1 MWTRLFGV
9 AGNCFLETIRQPIYG
24 IILLVTAGL
33 LVFNVA
39 ISGFTLDDDNKLLAD
54 LGLSTLLMSGLFLA
68 AFSAAGVLS
77 REIDNKTV
85 LTVISKPVGR
95 PVFLLGKF
103 VGLGGALALA
113 TYLSSCVFL
122 LTVRHRVMERS
133 SQHLDMPVIIFG
145 VSALAAAILLAGLC
159 NYLYGMQF
167 ASTAI
172 GFVVPL
178 MTVAVFLVCLI
189 SPKWHIQTFG
199 KDFLD
204 GQIIA
209 AVVLVF
215 FAVMILTA
223 VAIAAS
229 TRLGQVMTLA
239 VCTGVLLIGL
249 ISDYLF
255 GTRADESLL
264 AQVGY
269 WLAPNIGFLWVTDAI
284 TQGHT
289 MGLQYVGTASLYAV
303 LYVGAALCLAI
314 ALFQRREV
322 G

>member
-1 MWTRLFGV
+1 
-9 AGNCFLETIRQPIYG
+9 
-24 IILLVTAGL
+24 
-33 LVFNVA
+33 
-39 ISGFTLDDDNKLLAD
+39 
-54 LGLSTLLMSGLFLA
+54 
-68 AFSAAGVLS
+68 
-77 REIDNKTV
+77 
-85 LTVISKPVGR
+85 
-95 PVFLLGKF
+95 
-103 VGLGGALALA
+103 
-113 TYLSSCVFL
+113 
-122 LTVRHRVMERS
+122 
-133 SQHLDMPVIIFG
+133 MPVIIFG